1 MKPQRTLEG
10 QPRKIVAFHLDEYLD
25 WVAELECGHQQH
37 VRHNPP
43 WIEHHWVT
51 TSEGRQAHLGHELR
65 CVACNA
71 SQRGTATV
79 STIFVLQEPQP
90 PTAVK
95 PFEVRIRELSEQL
108 ANSRDDAN
116 SLQLVQEMQALLHE
130 RMEQLRRNTA
140 GLSLLTNR
148 GTKQQ

>member
-10 QPRKIVAFHLDEYLD
+10 QPRKIVGFHLDEYLD

-51 TSEGRQAHLGHELR
+51 TSEGRQSHLGHELR
-65 CVACNA
+65 CVACN
-71 SQRGTATV
+71 SLQRRNATV
-79 STIFVLQEPQP
+79 STIFVLQDPQP
-90 PTAVK
+90 PAAVK
-95 PFEVRIRELSEQL
+95 PFGLRIRELSEQL
-108 ANSRDDAN
+108 ANSRDDAQ

-130 RMEQLRRNTA
+130 RIEQLRSNTA
-140 GLSLLTNR
+140 GFSLLTNR
-148 GTKQQ
+148 SPKQ